1 VHVTV
6 VAPPSVRSLLLGSES
21 AEVQVAKPGGTMIVS
36 PLVAAVM
43 QSFTSARL
51 ALAAVRVG
59 LDPLHTASASPAAR
73 I

>member
-1 VHVTV
+1 
-6 VAPPSVRSLLLGSES
+6 LLLGSES
-21 AEVQVAKPGGTMIVS
+21 AEAQVAKPEGTVIVS

-51 ALAAVRVG
+51 ALAAVRAG
-59 LDPLHTASASPAAR
+59 LDPLHAASASPAVW